1 MYAEWGR
8 RGILFMTTPQL
19 RLQQIV
25 TQQNAGGLTEIYL
38 DLGTYTKSFYSVM
51 YAPSCVKI
59 SEVGTNDKR
68 IHHQLSWK
76 HTVPKI
82 LDEQHRKPRLL
93 SRVTSTVK

>member
-1 MYAEWGR
+1 
-8 RGILFMTTPQL
+8 L

-68 IHHQLSWK
+68 IHHQVSWK

-82 LDEQHRKPRLL
+82 LDEQYRKPRLL
-93 SRVTSTVK
+93 SRFTSTVK